1 MINNPMKGEDFVCTH
16 CYLEMLLSVEEMH
29 SSGKSI
35 SVHALY
41 VCGQIKGKHTEMTED
56 TSTVY
61 VCVFYGQ
68 VCVSACVCT
77 SELHGVTWL
86 MEQKN
91 S

>member
-1 MINNPMKGEDFVCTH
+1 MLNKPMKGEDFVCTH
-16 CYLEMLLSVEEMH
+16 CCLEMLLSVEEMH

-61 VCVFYGQ
+61 VCVFLWGSG
-68 VCVSACVCT
+68 CECVC
-77 SELHGVTWL
+77 LYV
-86 MEQKN
+86 
-91 S
+91 